1 MFRSIFL
8 LFSIIFS
15 FQLLVN
21 GQNVLLDKVIAK
33 VGGEVIL
40 YSDLETNLASIQ
52 AKRTNNPAS
61 LRCDLLE
68 NIIMQKLL
76 VNQAI
81 LDSVEVKEEIVD
93 RELNARFDE
102 ILARMNNDPA
112 FFEEYYGKSVAEKKE
127 SLRDP
132 IRDKIMAEMMQNK
145 VVTNVKITPEEV
157 ASFFNAIPKDSLPYF
172 GSEVELSELL
182 YVPQANKEEKLR
194 IKAKL
199 NDIRQQII
207 DGKEKF
213 AEMAAKYSDDPTA
226 ASNNGDLGWQKRG
239 AFVQEFEE
247 AAYRLEEGQI
257 SEVVESPFGF
267 HIIQL
272 IERRGNNF
280 HTQHILIKPSLYES
294 DLQEAHHFL
303 DSIRQQIVWDSMSF
317 NNAVKRFAFKQSAS
331 YLQGGRMINQS
342 TGNYLFSKT
351 ELDPDVFFS
360 IDTMK
365 INDISHPIEFK
376 MPGSGEVAFR
386 LIRLDNRTVPHKADI
401 KYDYDKIKRVALE
414 DKKSKEMNDWMS
426 KKLENT
432 YLWIDGEYNS
442 CNLLNK
448 WGLPNKNMGN

>member
-1 MFRSIFL
+1 
-8 LFSIIFS
+8 
-15 FQLLVN
+15 
-21 GQNVLLDKVIAK
+21 
-33 VGGEVIL
+33 
-40 YSDLETNLASIQ
+40 
-52 AKRTNNPAS
+52 
-61 LRCDLLE
+61 
-68 NIIMQKLL
+68 
-76 VNQAI
+76 
-81 LDSVEVKEEIVD
+81 
-93 RELNARFDE
+93 
-102 ILARMNNDPA
+102 
-112 FFEEYYGKSVAEKKE
+112 
-127 SLRDP
+127 
-132 IRDKIMAEMMQNK
+132 
-145 VVTNVKITPEEV
+145 
-157 ASFFNAIPKDSLPYF
+157 
-172 GSEVELSELL
+172 
-182 YVPQANKEEKLR
+182 
-194 IKAKL
+194 
-199 NDIRQQII
+199 
-207 DGKEKF
+207 
-213 AEMAAKYSDDPTA
+213 
-226 ASNNGDLGWQKRG
+226 
-239 AFVQEFEE
+239 
-247 AAYRLEEGQI
+247 
-257 SEVVESPFGF
+257 
-267 HIIQL
+267 
-272 IERRGNNF
+272 
-280 HTQHILIKPSLYES
+280 LIKPSLYDA

-303 DSIRQQIVWDSMSF
+303 DSIRQQIVWDSISF

>member
-8 LFSIIFS
+8 LISIF
-15 FQLLVN
+15 FNFHLFLN
-21 GQNVLLDKVIAK
+21 GQSVFLDKVIAK

-145 VVTNVKITPEEV
+145 VVTDVKITPEEV
-157 ASFFNAIPKDSLPYF
+157 AGFFNAIPKDSLPYF

-331 YLQGGRMINQS
+331 YLQGGR
-342 TGNYLFSKT
+342 
-351 ELDPDVFFS
+351 
-360 IDTMK
+360 
-365 INDISHPIEFK
+365 
-376 MPGSGEVAFR
+376 
-386 LIRLDNRTVPHKADI
+386 
-401 KYDYDKIKRVALE
+401 
-414 DKKSKEMNDWMS
+414 
-426 KKLENT
+426 
-432 YLWIDGEYNS
+432 
-442 CNLLNK
+442 
-448 WGLPNKNMGN
+448 